1 MWHYRT
7 LRHFLAVVCLSGL
20 ALPLHA
26 DPPTLVWTGISPG
39 QMIVSGS
46 AYAVGVNLLN
56 GQVGVSYTITITRNG
71 GSFNSI
77 VATNTGSL
85 LVLPPKAVTPPDTG
99 NVYVNYLA
107 TASGSGSYCASTAV
121 KIYLPDNTP
130 PSAPSGL
137 VASDIR
143 AIVNGSTLTAQFT
156 VQWTAS
162 TENQLIDHYD
172 VQLNGATVSTAT
184 SPGTATI
191 YTFTGLAQ
199 GTTYTVAVRAVD
211 WAGNVSSW
219 SSPISV
225 TTPVSDVTPPTKPGA
240 LTISGIS
247 STGFV
252 VAWGASTDNVG
263 VQGYTAQVLQG
274 GSVVSFQSLTST
286 TTSCLFSG
294 LQSGTAYQVSVV
306 AFDAAGNNSAAQ
318 TANVTT
324 TGAPSGSQPG
334 KPVGLAAPILMDT
347 SVTISWS
354 PAVDGHPVDHY
365 VLNCNGANTVL
376 GTDSSTGKALTYYC
390 FTGLTASTAYTFK
403 VEAVDPAGN
412 TSPWSD
418 TFCVTTMGPLVSLLQ
433 DPLDPSS
440 PGSPLQVPAATAPGV
455 VGTIGSTVTVDNHGS
470 ANLAIP
476 LAIAPGRPA
485 LEPQLTLQY
494 NSSAGN
500 GPLGVG
506 FSLST
511 GFPESITRGRSILAR
526 DGTVQGV
533 TFSATDKFYLDGKR
547 LLCVSGVYG
556 QAGSTYR
563 TEVDSFVTVSAFN
576 LTSGTSIDYFVMTDK
591 SGRQFSFGKF
601 NGTIDGFQQGGGE
614 AGGLAYAYA
623 LKQVTDTVGNFVT
636 FTYQNLGG
644 GEYVLSE
651 IDYTGG
657 SAIIPQSS
665 AVFSYTSRKDQPKT
679 YIANRSFEHRARL
692 ALITCKTAGGSVTTG
707 AYLLTYEYSPYFGS
721 SGNRVGL
728 S

>member
-71 GSFNSI
+71 GFFNSI

-219 SSPISV
+219 SSPILV

-403 VEAVDPAGN
+403 VEAVDPGRQHLA
-412 TSPWSD
+412 
-418 TFCVTTMGPLVSLLQ
+418 LVGHVLRHHY
-433 DPLDPSS
+433 
-440 PGSPLQVPAATAPGV
+440 GAVGV
-455 VGTIGSTVTVDNHGS
+455 V
-470 ANLAIP
+470 AA
-476 LAIAPGRPA
+476 RP
-485 LEPQLTLQY
+485 P
-494 NSSAGN
+494 
-500 GPLGVG
+500 
-506 FSLST
+506 
-511 GFPESITRGRSILAR
+511 
-526 DGTVQGV
+526 
-533 TFSATDKFYLDGKR
+533 
-547 LLCVSGVYG
+547 
-556 QAGSTYR
+556 
-563 TEVDSFVTVSAFN
+563 
-576 LTSGTSIDYFVMTDK
+576 
-591 SGRQFSFGKF
+591 
-601 NGTIDGFQQGGGE
+601 
-614 AGGLAYAYA
+614 
-623 LKQVTDTVGNFVT
+623 
-636 FTYQNLGG
+636 
-644 GEYVLSE
+644 
-651 IDYTGG
+651 
-657 SAIIPQSS
+657 
-665 AVFSYTSRKDQPKT
+665 
-679 YIANRSFEHRARL
+679 RSFEPRL
-692 ALITCKTAGGSVTTG
+692 ASAGPRRHRPWRCWNDRLNGDGGQSRLGQSCDSAGDSARAAGPRAAVDP
-707 AYLLTYEYSPYFGS
+707 AIRQLSRQRS
-721 SGNRVGL
+721 SGHRLFPVHRL
-728 S
+728 SGIDHPGSFDPGTRWDRAGRDLFGHRQVLP